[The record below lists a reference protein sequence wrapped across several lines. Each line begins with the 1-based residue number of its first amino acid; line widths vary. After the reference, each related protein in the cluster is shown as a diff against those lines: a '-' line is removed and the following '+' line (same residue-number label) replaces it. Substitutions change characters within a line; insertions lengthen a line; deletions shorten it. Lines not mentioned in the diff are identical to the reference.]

1 MHRHGGRIT
10 ILDTEGGFFDRL
22 AGLYSNGVKNLDAV
36 LHGYSGEPVEVNRRS
51 GSELIPRAGL
61 SLVLMV
67 QPIVVARLVADSEI
81 VGRGLLA
88 RFLFSTPPS
97 LVGRRRTGRSVPPV
111 PDHVANAYAERIRAL
126 AVELAA
132 WTDPARLTFTSDALD
147 VLDPYEDAIEHRQ
160 APGADLAV
168 TGPWAGKLVGN
179 VIRVA
184 GLLHLAEHGSAG
196 LRRAIG
202 PDPIRSAI
210 AIGDYFIAHAR
221 AVLAPRHGTV
231 DDARY
236 VLAYLRRQR
245 LTAFSLAELHRAL
258 NRDRF
263 PTRDTVQDVLDVL
276 TEHRWVTELPNL
288 KPSGVGRKPSPRYVV
303 HAALGGTP

>member
-1 MHRHGGRIT
+1 MPKLVAGGDITPEALAEVMHRHGGRIT

-67 QPIVVARLVADSEI
+67 QPVVVNRLVADSEM

-97 LVGRRRTGRSVPPV
+97 LVGRRRTGRDVPAIPTAIA
-111 PDHVANAYAERIRAL
+111 DAYHQRIHAL

-132 WTDPARLTFTSDALD
+132 WTDPAQLTFTPEALD
-147 VLDPYEDAIEHRQ
+147 VLDPYEAAIERRQ

-184 GLLHLAEHGSAG
+184 GLLHLAEHGPAG

-202 PDPIRSAI
+202 PDTTASGYR
-210 AIGDYFIAHAR
+210 D
-221 AVLAPRHGTV
+221 
-231 DDARY
+231 
-236 VLAYLRRQR
+236 RR
-245 LTAFSLAELHRAL
+245 LLHRP
-258 NRDRF
+258 RPRR
-263 PTRDTVQDVLDVL
+263 PGPPPR
-276 TEHRWVTELPNL
+276 RPGRRPPRPGLPA
-288 KPSGVGRKPSPRYVV
+288 PG
-303 HAALGGTP
+303 HA